1 LCPNIYEEL
10 AASVSE
16 GFNMVE
22 VLFYYCVE
30 SSSENPDVFLPQIEE
45 KLLENSYND
54 AVDCD
59 FMMAKPAARMKKSPE
74 SVNDA
79 NRNLRDTSATAH
91 RRLQAVGISS
101 LPEDRP
107 LRDLSCTPSENSS
120 SKGYVVEGAMSVL
133 YTESEEPGDSVAA
146 VRTSVRE
153 TMANGELNSID
164 TVEKVTY
171 LGSTMK
177 DITKLPVVAAA
188 TTAESTE
195 TPQDP
200 AGQVLVHAVVGVSV
214 AAAFILLVLLF
225 LRSKRR
231 NTHTKDEIAGAANG
245 LGMELDEMSHE
256 DGWDGDDDVEFGA
269 VANMDE
275 SGSFHLG
282 RYHYRSDGRRYYSKN
297 CSVCAEMIAQ
307 YGEEP
312 SQADAMYL
320 SKALPTA
327 DVHSCS
333 SSTCLR
339 CNNGVGPAP
348 EVTFIKANGALFEP
362 IAEEVEEGT
371 E

>member
-1 LCPNIYEEL
+1 
-10 AASVSE
+10 
-16 GFNMVE
+16 
-22 VLFYYCVE
+22 
-30 SSSENPDVFLPQIEE
+30 
-45 KLLENSYND
+45 
-54 AVDCD
+54 
-59 FMMAKPAARMKKSPE
+59 
-74 SVNDA
+74 
-79 NRNLRDTSATAH
+79 
-91 RRLQAVGISS
+91 
-101 LPEDRP
+101 
-107 LRDLSCTPSENSS
+107 
-120 SKGYVVEGAMSVL
+120 MSVL

-146 VRTSVRE
+146 VRISVHT
-153 TMANGELNSID
+153 TMANGDLNSIEN
-164 TVEKVTY
+164 VEKVTY

-188 TTAESTE
+188 TITESTE

-200 AGQVLVHAVVGVSV
+200 ADQVLVHAVVGVSV
-214 AAAFILLVLLF
+214 AAAFILLLLLF
-225 LRSKRR
+225 LRSKRE
-231 NTHTKDEIAGAANG
+231 NTHTKDEMAGAANG

-312 SQADAMYL
+312 SQA
-320 SKALPTA
+320 LPTT

-348 EVTFIKANGALFEP
+348 EVTFIKADGALFATNLLFEP

-371 E
+371 EEEIRM